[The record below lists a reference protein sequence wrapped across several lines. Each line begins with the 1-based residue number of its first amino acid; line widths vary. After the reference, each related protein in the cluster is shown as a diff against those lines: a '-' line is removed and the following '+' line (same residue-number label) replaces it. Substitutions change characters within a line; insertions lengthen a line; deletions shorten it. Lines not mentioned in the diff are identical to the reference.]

1 MWISQHTLSSPL
13 FLDTKLTTINSGW
26 EADGWGDFEAEQPPK
41 RDTKNADRDA
51 ERKKR
56 QEERRL
62 KQQQARQKRSAG
74 LGGTK
79 PSGLGDVK
87 KD

>member
-1 MWISQHTLSSPL
+1 MCLVLPH
-13 FLDTKLTTINSGW
+13 FCYYLDTSDDTGW
-26 EADGWGDFEAEQPPK
+26 EAEGWGDFETDFLPK
-41 RDTKNADRDA
+41 KDTKTSDRDA

-74 LGGTK
+74 LGGTR
-79 PSGLGDVK
+79 PPGLGEVK